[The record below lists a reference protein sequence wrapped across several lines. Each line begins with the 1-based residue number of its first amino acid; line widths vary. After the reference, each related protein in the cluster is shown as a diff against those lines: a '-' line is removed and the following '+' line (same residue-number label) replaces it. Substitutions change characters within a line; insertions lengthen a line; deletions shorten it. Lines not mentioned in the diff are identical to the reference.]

1 MNNIIA
7 IIVLLNLAS
16 ALVFILSSIAFVFCD
31 IYNSKKMKIICVISL
46 IIHVLSTV
54 LIIIYFTNHPQPTFR
69 EVCEAN
75 NGTYIDNNGR
85 AGDSC
90 IYNRQVGDNDV

>member
-1 MNNIIA
+1 MNNIITF
-7 IIVLLNLAS
+7 IVILLLS
-16 ALVFILSSIAFVFCD
+16 SLLVFILSGATLFFDEIEG
-31 IYNSKKMKIICVISL
+31 INSKKDKIIFVISFL
-46 IIHVLSTV
+46 TSILSLALMT
-54 LIIIYFTNHPQPTFR
+54 IYFIKNPQPTFR

-90 IYNRQVGDNDV
+90 IYNK

>member
-7 IIVLLNLAS
+7 IIVLLFLVS
-16 ALVFILSSIAFVFCD
+16 SFVLFFSGIALCFRYIEGKE
-31 IYNSKKMKIICVISL
+31 KKEAEISFNISL
-46 IIHVLSTV
+46 ITLILTSV
-54 LIIIYFTNHPQPTFR
+54 LITIYSIKNPQPTFR

-90 IYNRQVGDNDV
+90 IYNK

>member
-1 MNNIIA
+1 MNNIIL
-7 IIVLLNLAS
+7 IITLLLLVSMLAVVIS
-16 ALVFILSSIAFVFCD
+16 GISLLFDDLNEID
-31 IYNSKKMKIICVISL
+31 PKKDKIIFFISL
-46 IIHVLSTV
+46 ITLVVSMVILT
-54 LIIIYFTNHPQPTFR
+54 IYCINNPQPTFR

-90 IYNRQVGDNDV
+90 IYNK

>member
-1 MNNIIA
+1 MHIIE
-7 IIVLLNLAS
+7 IMGLLCLAS
-16 ALVFILSSIAFVFCD
+16 LLILSFSGIALFFDDIEGKSTKKVEIIFVVSF
-31 IYNSKKMKIICVISL
+31 ITLILSL
-46 IIHVLSTV
+46 TIM
-54 LIIIYFTNHPQPTFR
+54 IIYSIKNPQPTFR

-90 IYNRQVGDNDV
+90 IYNK

>member
-1 MNNIIA
+1 MNMIEIAGLLFMASSIVCIFSIIALFFDDINNIEPKEDKVI
-7 IIVLLNLAS
+7 
-16 ALVFILSSIAFVFCD
+16 FI
-31 IYNSKKMKIICVISL
+31 ISL
-46 IIHVLSTV
+46 IIAILSFT
-54 LIIIYFTNHPQPTFR
+54 IMIIYSIKNPQPTFR

-90 IYNRQVGDNDV
+90 IYNK

>member
-1 MNNIIA
+1 MNNIIE
-7 IIVLLNLAS
+7 IIVLLFLVS
-16 ALVFILSSIAFVFCD
+16 SFVLFFSGIALCFHYIEGKE
-31 IYNSKKMKIICVISL
+31 KKEAEISFNISL
-46 IIHVLSTV
+46 ITFILTSV
-54 LIIIYFTNHPQPTFR
+54 IITIYSIKNPQPTFR

-90 IYNRQVGDNDV
+90 IYNKGGGN